1 MVKGFVRLTGKYSGD
16 GIYIQAS
23 SVKAVMSLKSLPA
36 FDRMTEGSAVYLNEN
51 SVYENN
57 YLCVLESTEKVMKLI
72 EEAENGN

>member
-1 MVKGFVRLTGKYSGD
+1 MVKGFIRLTGKYSGD
-16 GIYIQAS
+16 EIYIQAS
-23 SVKAVMSLKSLPA
+23 SVKAVIPLKSLLA

-72 EEAENGN
+72 EEAEK